1 MSKKFQLKI
10 SQALDKLGKLDK
22 DIKEAV
28 KFYGYPEE
36 RKMPA
41 SFETLTRIIIG
52 QQISRKV
59 AEAIWTRLKEENL
72 TITRNIISSN
82 PEKLMR
88 IGLSR

>member
-36 RKMPA
+36 RKMPVSEWTA
-41 SFETLTRIIIG
+41 PVVMLVFEYMARW
-52 QQISRKV
+52 V
-59 AEAIWTRLKEENL
+59 AMGGILMGLWRLGAARARSQE
-72 TITRNIISSN
+72 
-82 PEKLMR
+82 
-88 IGLSR
+88 